1 MTRKINITI
10 FIKNIKT
17 MEKIQKL
24 LEEHNEE
31 FTEMVNNFY
40 DEKYP
45 SKKGKTLCTF
55 RVAGKHYNSDVF
67 TKNYR
72 LFLSDLTDSIGGNV
86 FKKVLGNYVKFDPSE
101 FSPSIRQ
108 KNQYDNINDVF
119 YVSTYTDTE
128 TKIKHITDLCEYLD
142 IPLYL
147 EYPKTYY
154 TDIARQL
161 GVLP

>member
-1 MTRKINITI
+1 MDKIL
-10 FIKNIKT
+10 
-17 MEKIQKL
+17 KL

-45 SKKGKTLCTF
+45 SKKGKTLCIF
-55 RVAGKHYNSDVF
+55 KVAGKNYYSDVF
-67 TKNYR
+67 TKNYT

-86 FKKVLGNYVKFDPSE
+86 FKKVLGNYVKFDPKE
-101 FSPSIRQ
+101 FSPSIIK
-108 KNQYDNINDVF
+108 KNQYHNINDVF
-119 YVSTYTDTE
+119 YVSTYSSTE
-128 TKIKHITDLCEYLD
+128 TKINHIKDLCEYLD

-161 GVLP
+161 GIIQ

>member
-1 MTRKINITI
+1 
-10 FIKNIKT
+10 
-17 MEKIQKL
+17 MEKITKL
-24 LEEHNEE
+24 LQEHNEE
-31 FTEMVNNFY
+31 FLKMVDNLY

-45 SKKGKTLCTF
+45 SRKGKTLCTF
-55 RVAGKHYNSDVF
+55 KVAGKHYNNDIF

-72 LFLSDLTDSIGGNV
+72 RFLNDLSTSMGPKA

-128 TKIKHITDLCEYLD
+128 TKIKHIKDLCEFLD
-142 IPLYL
+142 IPLEL

-154 TDIARQL
+154 TDIARQI
-161 GVLP
+161 GVLS